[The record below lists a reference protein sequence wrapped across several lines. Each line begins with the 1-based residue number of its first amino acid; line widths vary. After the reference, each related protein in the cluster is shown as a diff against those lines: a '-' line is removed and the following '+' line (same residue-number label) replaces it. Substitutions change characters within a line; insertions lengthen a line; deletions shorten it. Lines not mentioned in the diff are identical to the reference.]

1 VREFAFE
8 LALCAH
14 LENETDAIVSRQL
27 GAGVRKPGGRV
38 VDTVI
43 VEPGSAFDARAAITP
58 ESIPLEAIES
68 DVGPGR
74 FRPASRAIEGPPER
88 VDRIVERAVEVGFFE
103 RERRNGREY
112 VRQVARYPD
121 WVDRIVGVENKP
133 DLGRPGDLETQLRI
147 DASLGVLDAVVL
159 ATESYVTGAHRNR
172 IPESVGIWRFDPET
186 GEREVL
192 REPAAL
198 APHEPGVEL
207 LDRRPGRADVRIVTP
222 AEKAR
227 ARTRI
232 AERAYGKGWRTYSFP
247 ACTRVEP
254 DDPARPHCAWKDR
267 AVDPAVEC
275 SPDCPG
281 HVEAPAPAVDLESA
295 RAERQPWEPDPDGR
309 ARRQSGL
316 DRFAGEEI

>member
-1 VREFAFE
+1 MREFAFE

-88 VDRIVERAVEVGFFE
+88 
-103 RERRNGREY
+103 
-112 VRQVARYPD
+112 
-121 WVDRIVGVENKP
+121 VDRIVGVENKP